1 MTLKSTIFAV
11 SSGSGR
17 AGIAVVRLSGPA
29 AFETAV
35 ALTGC
40 SPEPRR
46 AYLRTIRTFDQSSVI
61 DVGLLLFFKGPHSAT
76 GEDVVEFHVH
86 GSPAVLSLM
95 LSELSKLPNL
105 KMAEAGAFS
114 RRAFENGRLD
124 LVEIEGL
131 ADLLAAETESQRR
144 LAMRQF
150 SGEASSVYESWR
162 SRLLDAL
169 AFIEASIDFADEEG
183 VAVAAIVE
191 AGPRIAALLVEL
203 SDALAKSSEAAAVR
217 RGLRITIAGAPNVGK
232 SSLLNALV
240 GRDAAIVSEI
250 AGTTR
255 DVVEAAIVLGGLP
268 VSIADTAGLRDDSLD
283 AIELQ
288 GMARSKMQIAD
299 ADILIWVSA
308 FGHADL
314 ALPPRQPDLH
324 VLNKCDL
331 SIHLRNDA
339 PEPGQFFTSVQ
350 QGTGLAEVKQALEML
365 LIKRSSLYPD
375 AVVVRERHRQAIAE
389 SIRYLNDAT
398 GLGAD
403 ELELMAENV
412 RKAAQCLESIT
423 GRIGVEDLLGRIFQE
438 FCIGK

>member
-1 MTLKSTIFAV
+1 MNLRSTIFAV

-29 AFETAV
+29 AFETVV

-40 SPEPRR
+40 RPEPRK
-46 AYLRTIRTFDQSSVI
+46 AYLRTIRTFDQTTTI
-61 DVGLLLFFKGPHSAT
+61 DVGLLLFFKGPQSAT

-86 GSPAVLSLM
+86 GSPAVLSLL
-95 LSELSKLPNL
+95 LSELSKRPNL
-105 KMAEAGAFS
+105 KLAEAGAFS

-124 LVEIEGL
+124 LVEVEGL

-150 SGEASSVYESWR
+150 SGDASSIYESWR
-162 SRLLDAL
+162 SSLVDAL
-169 AFIEASIDFADEEG
+169 AFIEASIDFADEDG
-183 VAVAAIVE
+183 VAAAAIAE
-191 AGPRIAALLVEL
+191 AGPRISALLVEL
-203 SDALAKSSEAAAVR
+203 NDALAKSVEASAVR

-268 VSIADTAGLRDDSLD
+268 VSIADTAGLRDESLD

-314 ALPPRQPDLH
+314 ALPPRQPDLYI
-324 VLNKCDL
+324 LNKCDL
-331 SIHLRNDA
+331 SIHMRNDEL
-339 PEPGQFFTSVQ
+339 EPNQFFTSVL
-350 QGTGLAEVKQALEML
+350 QGAGLDEVKRALEL
-365 LIKRSSLYPD
+365 LIVKRSTLLPD

-389 SIRYLNDAT
+389 SIRFLNDAIV
-398 GLGAD
+398 LGAD

-423 GRIGVEDLLGRIFQE
+423 GRIGVEDLLGRIFKE

>member
-1 MTLKSTIFAV
+1 MNMKSTIFAV

-29 AFETAV
+29 AFEAAV
-35 ALTGC
+35 VLTGC
-40 SPEPRR
+40 RPEPRR

-76 GEDVVEFHVH
+76 GEDVAEFHVH
-86 GSPAVLSLM
+86 GSSAVLSLM

-124 LVEIEGL
+124 LVEVEGL

-150 SGEASSVYESWR
+150 SGEASSIYESWR
-162 SRLLDAL
+162 SRLLDAQ

-183 VAVAAIVE
+183 VAEAAVAKAV
-191 AGPRIAALLVEL
+191 PRIAALQVEL
-203 SDALAKSSEAAAVR
+203 REGLAKSAEAAAVR

-268 VSIADTAGLRDDSLD
+268 VSIADTAGLREYSDD
-283 AIELQ
+283 AIELL
-288 GMARSKMQIAD
+288 GMARSKTQIAD

-308 FGHADL
+308 FGDANR
-314 ALPPRQPDLH
+314 ALPLRQPDLH
-324 VLNKCDL
+324 VMNKCDL
-331 SIHLRNDA
+331 SIHMRNEERAQVHFDV
-339 PEPGQFFTSVQ
+339 SVL
-350 QGTGLAEVKQALEML
+350 QGTGLQELKQALETL
-365 LIKRSSLYPD
+365 IIKRSSLQPD
-375 AVVVRERHRQAIAE
+375 AVVVRERHRQAVAE
-389 SIRYLNDAT
+389 SIRFLNDASI
-398 GLGAD
+398 LGAD